1 MVKYT
6 CKLCKMNCILMVDSS
21 VILPMSCP
29 LKLKV
34 AQWREVR
41 EPQVGNQV
49 MDVKGTDRK

>member
-1 MVKYT
+1 
-6 CKLCKMNCILMVDSS
+6 MVDSS

-41 EPQVGNQV
+41 EPQVVNQV
-49 MDVKGTDRK
+49 MDAEGADRK

>member
-1 MVKYT
+1 MVKYA
-6 CKLCKMNCILMVDSS
+6 CKLCKMNCILMLDSS
-21 VILPMSCP
+21 VVYPMACP

-49 MDVKGTDRK
+49 MDVKGTDRR